1 MTKFIRLVFASSF
14 ACTIHFTAGAQS
26 LSINT
31 DGSTANPS
39 ALLDVKSTSK
49 GVLVP
54 RMNKTERNAIV
65 SPATGLMVFQNAPD
79 SIGFYYYNGSTW
91 LWMATATTSIGWL
104 TTGNT
109 GTDSAINFL
118 GTLDD
123 KPLMLRQNNL
133 WMGELNTNTKNYFIG
148 GVSGINNASFY
159 NTAMGDSALY
169 SNVTGNTNVAIGAN
183 ALTRFTGSN
192 TVAVGYKALDSL
204 STGVVNSAVGYRAM
218 AQTTTG
224 QRNTALGYRSLDSN
238 KTGNYNTA
246 AGYAAMYRNTSSFGT
261 GIGDFALG
269 SNTTGEANT
278 VVGSNSF
285 SVSTTGEWNTVM
297 GTNTMF
303 FNTTGS
309 YNTALGFQSLYNNR
323 SGQLNTAVGLRALY
337 RNDSG
342 HHNIAVGYNSLY
354 NHRRNGSSYNV
365 AMGNYSLESDTS
377 GYWNVGIGTSALRSN
392 INSIGNTAVGTNA
405 LYNHKYNDFNTA
417 IGYESMINDTAGFFN
432 TAMGW
437 RSLRYNQAGNQNT
450 AIGVGALESTDSA
463 TGNTA
468 IGRGAM
474 IGSIGNTTNL
484 GYNTVVG
491 YYAGALMDSV
501 ELSTAIGTQAGY
513 HNRGRE
519 NTFLGTNSG
528 GGFSGTDLTG
538 IENTGLGTAT
548 LTYTNTGRANTAV
561 GLGALYANRT
571 GSNNTAIGV
580 RAMVNSQAASRNVAI
595 GDSTLYSNTVNELV
609 AIGHFAMRD
618 NTSGVDNVAVGA
630 FAMEANTT
638 GSENTAL
645 GANALP
651 VNTSGGFNTAVGANT
666 LYYQTAATGNTA
678 IGSNTLPNITTGG
691 YNTALGI
698 NAMYNDTTGSLNVA
712 IGHWALFQNRNGTN
726 NIAIGGTKAMQENRT
741 GNFNIAIGRTALNFN
756 VDGDYNIAIGD
767 SALANT
773 VNPATGGNL
782 AIGRDAGNIN
792 TTGTFNSTIGYG
804 SDVVSGALTNAT
816 ALGYLAQAGQSN
828 SITLGSINGVNG
840 ALTTVNVGIG
850 TNTPN
855 ARLHVQRNGA
865 GGGLYQASSAMI
877 IEDNASAYM
886 QFSNPTASEAGI
898 LSGNA
903 ATNQRS
909 SIIFR
914 ADSSLYFRAGG
925 STTRMVVDNNGFV
938 GIGTTAPATKLH
950 IYEST
955 GTNVNLRVASFST
968 SFEPGLELIKTG
980 GGSDWRIKTATTGN
994 LVYSRSV
1001 DDFVTPIDEYEM
1013 SSSSFRPFT
1022 DGTNSLGL
1030 ASNRWTT
1037 VYATVG
1043 AINTSDARDKENIS
1057 DLNYGL
1063 KEIMK
1068 LRPVS
1073 FNWKEN
1079 PQWGKKIGFIAQ
1091 EVKPILN
1098 EVVQVGTLKAKTE
1111 IKNDQGNALTPNSD
1125 KLGIYYS
1132 DIIPVT
1138 VKAIQE
1144 QQQLILK
1151 QQKTIDD
1158 LLERIK
1164 KLENKKN

>member
-1 MTKFIRLVFASSF
+1 MTKFSRLVAVTCIAS
-14 ACTIHFTAGAQS
+14 AIHFTAGAQS

-31 DGSTANPS
+31 DGSTAHTS
-39 ALLDVKSTSK
+39 ALLDVKSTNK

-54 RMNKTERNAIV
+54 RMSKTEKNAIAA
-65 SPATGLMVFQNAPD
+65 PAAGLMVFQNAPD
-79 SIGFYYYNGSTW
+79 SIGFHYYDGTKWAWIQNSAAADSINWKTQGNIGLVDSTSFIGNIDDVPINFRINNQRVGKFNRIRQNYAIGRGAGGNDLISAGHVSIGDSAGGSIANNFPGVYIGYRSGVKNTGTNNTFVGSW
-91 LWMATATTSIGWL
+91 SGEATTSGSANAFFGTSSGIRN
-104 TTGNT
+104 TTGFSN
-109 GTDSAINFL
+109 AFL
-118 GTLDD
+118 GHFAA
-123 KPLMLRQNNL
+123 
-133 WMGELNTNTKNYFIG
+133 Y
-148 GVSGINNASFY
+148 Y
-159 NTAMGDSALY
+159 NTTGAANTAVGTQALLNDTSGDL
-169 SNVTGNTNVAIGAN
+169 N
-183 ALTRFTGSN
+183 
-192 TVAVGYKALDSL
+192 VAVGYQSML
-204 STGVVNSAVGYRAM
+204 NSK
-218 AQTTTG
+218 
-224 QRNTALGYRSLDSN
+224 N
-238 KTGNYNTA
+238 GN
-246 AGYAAMYRNTSSFGT
+246 
-261 GIGDFALG
+261 
-269 SNTTGEANT
+269 E
-278 VVGSNSF
+278 
-285 SVSTTGEWNTVM
+285 
-297 GTNTMF
+297 
-303 FNTTGS
+303 
-309 YNTALGFQSLYNNR
+309 
-323 SGQLNTAVGLRALY
+323 NTAVGSYTLYSHYKNPWNVAVGEYALY
-337 RNDSG
+337 
-342 HHNIAVGYNSLY
+342 A
-354 NHRRNGSSYNV
+354 
-365 AMGNYSLESDTS
+365 DTS
-377 GYWNVGIGTSALRSN
+377 GTGNMGIGTSALRNNLNSN
-392 INSIGNTAVGTNA
+392 YNTAAGTNALFAHKTGDYNTAVG
-405 LYNHKYNDFNTA
+405 F
-417 IGYESMINDTAGFFN
+417 ESMRFDSAGFFN

-437 RSLRYNQAGNQNT
+437 RSLRYNLIGHQNT

-484 GYNTVVG
+484 GYNTAVG
-491 YYAGALMDSV
+491 FYAGALMDSV
-501 ELSTAIGTQAGY
+501 EYSTAIGTQAGY
-513 HNRGRE
+513 NNRGRE

-528 GGFSGTDLTG
+528 GGFSGTNLTG

-548 LTYTNTGRANTAV
+548 LTYNNTGRANTAV

-618 NTSGVDNVAVGA
+618 NTTGVDNVAVGA

-712 IGHWALFQNRNGTN
+712 IGHWALFQNRNGNN

-741 GNFNIAIGRTALNFN
+741 GDFNIAIGRTALNFN

-782 AIGRDAGNIN
+782 AIGRDAGNTN
-792 TTGTFNSTIGYG
+792 TTGTFNTIIGYG
-804 SDVVSGALTNAT
+804 SDVVSGSLTNAT

-828 SITLGSINGVNG
+828 SITLGSINGING
-840 ALTTVNVGIG
+840 AASTVNVGIG

-855 ARLHVQRNGA
+855 ARLHLQRNGA
-865 GGGLYQASSAMI
+865 GGGVYHGSSAMI
-877 IEDNASAYM
+877 IEDNASSYV
-886 QFSNPTASEAGI
+886 QFSHPNANETGF
-898 LSGNA
+898 LSGN
-903 ATNQRS
+903 TSNFIRS
-909 SIIFR
+909 AFIFR
-914 ADSSLYFRAGG
+914 ADSSLQFRSGG
-925 STTRMVVDNNGFV
+925 NTTRMTVDNNGNI
-938 GIGTTAPATKLH
+938 GIGTITPLTKTH
-950 IYEST
+950 IHETTNANADLRISSVNST
-955 GTNVNLRVASFST
+955 Y
-968 SFEPGLELIKTG
+968 EPGVELVKTG
-980 GGSDWRIKTATTGN
+980 AGGSDWKLRVTSAGV

-1001 DDFVTPIDEYEM
+1001 DDFVTPTDQYEM
-1013 SSSSFRPFT
+1013 GILNFMPAT
-1022 DGTNSLGL
+1022 DNTKSLGGIT
-1030 ASNRWTT
+1030 NRWTT
-1037 VYATVG
+1037 VYATNG
-1043 AINTSDARDKENIS
+1043 TINTSDARDKENIS

-1073 FNWKEN
+1073 FNWKEK

-1091 EVKPILN
+1091 EVKPILR
-1098 EVVQVGTLKAKTE
+1098 EVVQEGDLKSKTE
-1111 IKNDQGNALTPNSD
+1111 TKDDHGNAIKSTSD

-1151 QQKTIDD
+1151 QQKTIDE
-1158 LLERIK
+1158 LVERIK
-1164 KLENKKN
+1164 KLENKQD